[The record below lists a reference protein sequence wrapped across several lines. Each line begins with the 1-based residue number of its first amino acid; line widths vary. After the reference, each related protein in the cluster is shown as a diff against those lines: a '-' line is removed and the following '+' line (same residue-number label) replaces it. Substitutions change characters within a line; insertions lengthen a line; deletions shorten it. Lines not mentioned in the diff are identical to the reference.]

1 MTTTTTGLPEPTAV
15 GARAAEILTAVRAS
29 DLYQR
34 LGDSAKRYADCWA
47 TYTGYPTVSR
57 WDLDT
62 DAEPLFDDGLRVLC
76 LKAAVYELTNGDEQA
91 AELLVSPPVDEMV
104 HAILAQH
111 TVLTT
116 LQNRLGVVFAHMTEL
131 ERFAYERGGYTD
143 QCWTAA
149 EFGVLNRRYWIDSAE
164 TARRL
169 GILNDRYATAGIGAD
184 GRRHT
189 INFDI
194 GPELT
199 SIAG

>member
-1 MTTTTTGLPEPTAV
+1 MTTATTPPAPVAV
-15 GARAAEILTAVRAS
+15 GARAPQIHAAVQGS
-29 DLYQR
+29 DLYPR
-34 LGDSAKRYADCWA
+34 LAGSAQRYADCWA
-47 TYTGYPTVSR
+47 TFTGYPTISC
-57 WDLDT
+57 WNLDT
-62 DAEPLFDDGLRVLC
+62 DAEPLFDDALRVMC
-76 LKAAVYELTNGDEQA
+76 LKAAVYELTGGDEQA

-111 TVLTT
+111 TVVTL